1 MEVLEDSRSMEAE
14 VVVWLQL
21 EDKGAWLGRGCRVS
35 SGVCWTGPH
44 PVEAGTEAPEDTV
57 EAAPTPEAAPRLD
70 TAEAVQ

>member
-1 MEVLEDSRSMEAE
+1 MEAVEDSHSTEA
-14 VVVWLQL
+14 VVAGCLQL

-35 SGVCWTGPH
+35 RGVCWPGPH

-70 TAEAVQ
+70 TAEAAQ